1 MRQSHAI
8 GVRVGKP
15 GVLVQSIMINKSNKH
30 TMLKKNN
37 NNGLQKKIKQSRL
50 VDVRASKA
58 FDYSISNG
66 VIRPTSS
73 QVSVSLLN
81 CKRKLNSDSYF
92 AATQF
97 VPRFFVNLSCPEHD
111 LL

>member
-1 MRQSHAI
+1 
-8 GVRVGKP
+8 
-15 GVLVQSIMINKSNKH
+15 
-30 TMLKKNN
+30 MLKKN
-37 NNGLQKKIKQSRL
+37 NNGLQKKRSRL

-58 FDYSISNG
+58 FDYSMANG

-73 QVSVSLLN
+73 QVSLSLLN
-81 CKRKLNSDSYF
+81 CKRKLNSDSDF

-97 VPRFFVNLSCPEHD
+97 LSRFFVKMSCPEHD